1 MARRGK
7 SQARRNGQSN
17 LPGWVW
23 LTGGLLLGLG
33 LTLAWFWKTGPGPND
48 FLLPRPDP
56 QAEVPQPAD
65 EPVAQE
71 PAPTRPKYDF
81 YELLPEREVVIPDA
95 ELSAQAQAEQQAAL
109 AAAQNPP
116 ADPAA
121 SDDAA
126 AAESPDALASDS
138 GPRYLLQAGAFDSQ
152 GKAEELKAQIALSG
166 EMARIESAQ
175 INGRTVYRVRLGPYA
190 NASALASA
198 KQALSGHGIQAVAI
212 RAQ

>member
-33 LTLAWFWKTGPGPND
+33 LTLGWFWKTGPGPND

-56 QAEVPQPAD
+56 QAQVPQPAD

-71 PAPTRPKYDF
+71 PAPARTPLTFYD
-81 YELLPEREVVIPDA
+81 ELAEREFVIPDA
-95 ELSAQAQAEQQAAL
+95 ELSERARAEQEAAL
-109 AAAQNPP
+109 AAAQNPQ
-116 ADPAA
+116 AA
-121 SDDAA
+121 G
-126 AAESPDALASDS
+126 PDASTAATDATPDTASADG

-152 GKAEELKAQIALSG
+152 GKAEELKAQIALTG
-166 EMARIESAQ
+166 EMARVESAQ

-190 NASALASA
+190 NASTLAGA